1 MIRSGKLPH
10 LPPFL
15 VGSTNSRKS
24 LPRVTSINVLTP
36 LNSIR
41 YQVMS
46 AAPLNY
52 VTEANKLA
60 ELIKQ
65 YEQVQI

>member
-1 MIRSGKLPH
+1 MIRSGNSPLPT
-10 LPPFL
+10 LL
-15 VGSTNSRKS
+15 MGSTDLKRP
-24 LPRVTSINVLTP
+24 LPRDTSINVLTP
-36 LNSIR
+36 LNRIR

-52 VTEANKLA
+52 VAEANKLA

-65 YEQVQI
+65 YEQAQI